1 MDMSNTPRF
10 EDADPA
16 SARSKLRE
24 SMFLLAIITLDGIEK
39 PVSARVRN
47 LSAGGMM
54 VDSSVAYEK
63 GHRLVAAIKN
73 IGDVEGYIA
82 WSTAT
87 RMGIAFD
94 HEIDPRLARQPV
106 GVASPAPTYAQPVP
120 GRRPGLAV
128 R

>member
-1 MDMSNTPRF
+1 MSNTPRI

-16 SARSKLRE
+16 SARSKSRE
-24 SMFLLAIITLDGIEK
+24 SMFLLAVIALKGIEK
-39 PVSARVRN
+39 PLSARVRN

-54 VDSSVAYEK
+54 VDSTVAYEK
-63 GHRLVAAIKN
+63 GHRLIATIKN
-73 IGDVEGYIA
+73 IGDVEGYVA

-106 GVASPAPTYAQPVP
+106 AASPPVPIYAQPVP
-120 GRRPGLAV
+120 GRRPGLAI